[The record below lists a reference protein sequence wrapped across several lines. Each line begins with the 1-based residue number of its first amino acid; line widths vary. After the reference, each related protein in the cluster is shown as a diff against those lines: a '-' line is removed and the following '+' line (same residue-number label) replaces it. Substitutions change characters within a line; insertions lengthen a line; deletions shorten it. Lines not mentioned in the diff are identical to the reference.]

1 MSERQTNS
9 GDRGNTG
16 AASLSDETIR
26 RFLLCRLSE
35 DERAQV
41 EERLFVDDEMEG
53 RVRLAECELTDDFAF
68 GRLSAEEREFF
79 VSKFI
84 VTDARRQ
91 KLAVSQALRSHFS
104 SPPVGA
110 KKNVAV
116 IEPGLSW
123 RERFL
128 GLFDFK
134 RPALSFA
141 ASLAALIL
149 VAGVIWVVSRNVRE
163 NGEPVI
169 AGLDPTPAPTPQT
182 SPQIVTS
189 PTPNVDPTPTPN
201 PTPKLTPTPVAP
213 TPPRAAV
220 ASFALLPGALRD
232 GGEMSRV
239 TLPKGARDTVRL
251 HLALEA
257 NEPGTY
263 RAELLTAEGRPVT
276 TSRGLKAT
284 GTASGV
290 KVVFDIPARSLQ
302 VGDYQVKLSRD
313 AGGGSTEVVGRYY
326 FRALSQ

>member
-1 MSERQTNS
+1 MNERQTNS
-9 GDRGNTG
+9 GDRDNTG

-26 RFLLCRLSE
+26 RFLLCRLSD

-41 EERLFVDDEMEG
+41 EERLFVDDVMEE

-68 GRLSAEEREFF
+68 NRLSAEEREFF
-79 VSKFI
+79 VKKFI
-84 VTDARRQ
+84 VTNARRQ
-91 KLAVSQALRSHFS
+91 KLAVSQALQSHFS
-104 SPPVGA
+104 SPPVNA
-110 KKNVAV
+110 KENVAA
-116 IEPGLSW
+116 IEPGLGW

-149 VAGVIWVVSRNVRE
+149 VAGVIWIVSRNLRE
-163 NGEPVI
+163 SGEPVI
-169 AGLDPTPAPTPQT
+169 ARLDPSPAPTPQT

-189 PTPNVDPTPTPN
+189 PTPNVDPNPTPN

-213 TPPRAAV
+213 PPPRAAV
-220 ASFALLPGALRD
+220 ASFVLLPGALRD

-251 HLALEA
+251 QLALEA
-257 NEPGTY
+257 NEPGAY
-263 RAELLTAEGRPVT
+263 RAELLTAEGKPVM
-276 TSRGLKAT
+276 TSRGLKA
-284 GTASGV
+284 SGATSGA
-290 KVVFDIPARSLQ
+290 KIVFDVPARSLQ
-302 VGDYQVKLSRD
+302 VGDYQVKLSRNT
-313 AGGGSTEVVGRYY
+313 AGGSIEVVGRYY